1 MVNKMKYCL
10 FITVF
15 VTGAAVLM
23 LELLGTR
30 VISPFYG
37 SSIYVWSSLISVTLV
52 FLALGYVVGGKLA
65 DRRPR
70 LTRLYLF
77 ILLAGLSVAL
87 LPLFDSPVLAATDSL
102 GPRWGALCSAFI
114 LFSLPMFFLGTIT
127 PYAIKVMAHDLKDIG
142 ATSGNLYGVS
152 TVGSFAGAILTGFV
166 LIPHFAIST
175 VLNLIAL
182 LLFAVVVMGFIVAR
196 KYYGLLCLPLLSVFL
211 WPQPELRS
219 AEDFKVIYRTE
230 SLYGQIMVVD
240 RENLRFL
247 LINGAIQSR
256 YDLNTKEF
264 NFPYLRLM
272 EKAVKY
278 HPQAR
283 SCLSLGLGGGGI
295 DKRFRTAGIAVDN
308 VELDPRVV
316 EVVREYFGFDGGVI
330 VSDARSYIRRTAK
343 RYDLVVFDV
352 LSGYSVSPHLL
363 TKEAFAEIKAILS
376 PGGIL
381 TVNTLGFESH
391 LSTDDPYEKALFKT
405 LRAVFPY
412 VYVKA
417 TGYGFQNIVF
427 YCSDHPLTLDG
438 RFVSIEIFPDEKTPI
453 LTDDYNPVESLTIA
467 NGEAFRKSCMGSFG
481 NVVLGRED
489 S

>member
-10 FITVF
+10 FLTVF
-15 VTGAAVLM
+15 VTGGAVLM

-30 VISPFYG
+30 IISPFYG

-52 FLALGYVVGGKLA
+52 FLALGYFVGGKLA

-70 LTRLYLF
+70 LTMLYLF
-77 ILLAGLSVAL
+77 ILLAGLSVVL
-87 LPLFDSPVLAATDSL
+87 LSIVDSRVLAATDSL

-127 PYAIKVMAHDLKDIG
+127 PYAIKVKAKDLKDIG
-142 ATSGNLYGVS
+142 VTSGNLYGVS
-152 TVGSFAGAILTGFV
+152 TVGSFAGAILTGFI
-166 LIPHFAIST
+166 LIPNFAIST
-175 VLNLIAL
+175 VLNLMAL

-196 KYYGLLCLPLLSVFL
+196 KYYGLLFLPLLSVFL
-211 WPQPELRS
+211 LPQPGLRL
-219 AEDFKVIYRTE
+219 AEDVKVTYRTG

-256 YDLNTKEF
+256 YDLNKKEF
-264 NFPYLRLM
+264 NLPYLRLM
-272 EKAVKY
+272 EKAIKY

-283 SCLSLGLGGGGI
+283 SCLLLGLGGGGI
-295 DKRFRTAGIAVDN
+295 DKRFRVAGIEVDN

-316 EVVREYFGFDGGVI
+316 EVAREYFGFDGGVI
-330 VSDARSYIRRTAK
+330 VNDARSYIRRTDK

-352 LSGYSVSPHLL
+352 LNGYSVSPHLS

-391 LSTDDPYEKALFKT
+391 LSTNDPYEKALFKT
-405 LRAVFPY
+405 LEEVFPY

-427 YCSDHPLTLDG
+427 YCSDYPLTLDG
-438 RFVSIEIFPDEKTPI
+438 RFVSIEIFPDKETPI

-467 NGEAFRKSCMGSFG
+467 NGEAFRKSCMQSFG
-481 NVVLGRED
+481 KVVLHQED

>member
-1 MVNKMKYCL
+1 MLNKMKYCL

-30 VISPFYG
+30 LISPFYG
-37 SSIYVWSSLISVTLV
+37 ASIYVWSSLISVTLV
-52 FLALGYVVGGKLA
+52 FLASGYFVGGKLA

-70 LTRLYLF
+70 ITMLYLC
-77 ILLAGLSVAL
+77 ILLAGLSVVL
-87 LPLFDSPVLAATDSL
+87 LSLVDSHVLAATDSL

-114 LFSLPMFFLGTIT
+114 LFALPMFFLGTIT
-127 PYAIKVMAHDLKDIG
+127 PYAIKVQANDLQDIG

-152 TVGSFAGAILTGFV
+152 TVGSFAGAISTGFI
-166 LIPHFAIST
+166 LIPNFAVST
-175 VLNLIAL
+175 VLTFIAS
-182 LLFAVVVMGFIVAR
+182 LLFVVAVMGFIAAG

-211 WPQPELRS
+211 LPQPGLGL
-219 AEDFKVIYRTE
+219 AGDVKVIYRTE

-240 RENLRFL
+240 RGNLRFL

-256 YDLNTKEF
+256 YDLNTREF
-264 NFPYLRLM
+264 NLPYLRLM
-272 EKAVKY
+272 QKAVKY
-278 HPQAR
+278 HPQAG
-283 SCLSLGLGGGGI
+283 SCLTLGLGGGGI
-295 DKRFRTAGIAVDN
+295 DKRFRAAGLTVDN
-308 VELDPRVV
+308 VELDPKVV
-316 EVVREYFGFDGGVI
+316 EVVREYFGFDGRVI
-330 VSDARSYIRRTAK
+330 VDDARSYIRRTAK

-352 LSGYSVSPHLL
+352 LNGYSVSPHRL
-363 TKEAFAEIKAILS
+363 TKEAFGEIKAILS
-376 PGGIL
+376 PKGIL

-391 LSTDDPYEKALFKT
+391 LTTNDPYEKALFKT
-405 LRAVFPY
+405 LKAVFPY

-427 YCSDHPLTLDG
+427 YCSDDPLTLDG
-438 RFVSIEIFPDEKTPI
+438 RFVSLEILPDNKTPV

-467 NGEAFRKSCMGSFG
+467 NGEAFRKSCMQSFG
-481 NVVLGRED
+481 KVVLHQED